1 MIDDE
6 LDRLLQD
13 IEGEV
18 DYTSARAEAIRDSER
33 IARKGDK
40 QVQESGEGAEEGAVE
55 KKMRRLLFDSDLH
68 IFKNGIPFI
77 IQEHRN
83 ISEKLKRTFADASV
97 SEAVEEI
104 LKKYQYTFSK
114 FIDNINQTSDK
125 YIPLVSEDVLSRKAK
140 QDYVIV
146 FTDNEDGKKN
156 RIAFLKCAEIFIPL
170 REFNSIVKKEWE
182 EIHRTL
188 GILNLTPEGKQ
199 LYLEIG
205 GIIQDAFDLS
215 EKTEKFLSRLH
226 AILGISDED
235 YDVLEKDLFNKI
247 TYHENLSY
255 DYDSLF
261 ESPHHKREDSLE
273 TALTDI
279 DESDEQEFA
288 SDIEADEIETEKKFK
303 EDLEQKAAVERVE
316 TDFAEQETKPVAPV
330 DFSMSGTRSW
340 NTRVPYVILIH
351 PDKLEQDYTDLNNSF
366 LFLDDSQEGSQLEG
380 AIKIAL
386 LKFLKDKTQN
396 IVKSYSSFLFKSI
409 DFHVEEIGRF
419 FGFDGDVLKL
429 FIYHL
434 GPFSVYRILINW
446 FQMERIGS
454 CYKYLGKNKA
464 SKFIPYEFVKETVLY
479 WFQENINKSELPFD
493 NIQEFN
499 EFRKTVSRKYYSE
512 IDRITSV
519 IDEVAK
525 KSNLDSRAASHKLE
539 LFRSKWNQWFGI
551 AHIVIYKRFI
561 EKTIFT
567 THPQS
572 SHHG

>member
-1 MIDDE
+1 MKDDE

-13 IEGEV
+13 IDGEV
-18 DYTSARAEAIRDSER
+18 DYTSARAEALRDSER
-33 IARKGDK
+33 IARRGDR
-40 QVQESGEGAEEGAVE
+40 QVSEPAEAVE
-55 KKMRRLLFDSDLH
+55 AGAFKEKMDRLPFDSDLH
-68 IFKNGIPFI
+68 IFKDGIPFV
-77 IQEHRN
+77 IQEHKR
-83 ISEKLKRTFADASV
+83 ISDRLKRLYNDAFV
-97 SEAVEEI
+97 SEAVEEM
-104 LKKYQYTFSK
+104 LKKYQYTLSK
-114 FIDNINQTSDK
+114 FIENINSTSDK

-140 QDYVIV
+140 KDYAIV
-146 FTDNEDGKKN
+146 FTGNGNGEKN
-156 RIAFLKCAEIFIPL
+156 RIDFLRCAEIFIRL
-170 REFNSIVKKEWE
+170 REFNSVVKKEWE

-199 LYLEIG
+199 LSLEIG
-205 GIIQDAFDLS
+205 GIIQEAFDLS
-215 EKTEKFLSRLH
+215 EKTEKFLTGLH
-226 AILGISDED
+226 TILGISDED

-247 TYHENLSY
+247 TYHENRSY
-255 DYDSLF
+255 DYESLF
-261 ESPHHKREDSLE
+261 DKPRDLREDSLE
-273 TALTDI
+273 TALTEIEEI
-279 DESDEQEFA
+279 DESAFTSDTESVEIAREEELVQEDEN
-288 SDIEADEIETEKKFK
+288 ET
-303 EDLEQKAAVERVE
+303 VE
-316 TDFAEQETKPVAPV
+316 TDFVEQEHEPVAPV
-330 DFSMSGTRSW
+330 EFTITGTRSW
-340 NTRVPYVILIH
+340 NTRVPYVIRIH
-351 PDKLEQDYTDLNNSF
+351 PEKLEQDYTDLNNSF
-366 LFLDDSQEGSQLEG
+366 LFLDDSHEGSQLEG

-396 IVKSYSSFLFKSI
+396 IIKIYYNFLFKSI

-446 FQMERIGS
+446 FQLEKIGS
-454 CYKYLGKNKA
+454 CYKYLEKNKA
-464 SKFIPYEFVKETVLY
+464 SKFIPYEFIKETVLY
-479 WFQENINKSELPFD
+479 WFEENINKSELPFD

-525 KSNLDSRAASHKLE
+525 KSNLDSRAVSHKLE

-572 SHHG
+572 QSSPLA